1 MLEYSHQTYKLT
13 GHSTLADL
21 VCLHTTQKW
30 QGIKSTL
37 LNSRKT
43 TNLPSLPHMRI
54 SLSLWQQSFQSLGTS
69 RIKSNIFWFQ
79 LVALSVSC
87 LFLSF
92 VFSARKTNIHPKP
105 NRRQNNESLSVK
117 KKQSPNR
124 KSHNWSACIGK
135 PLHRI
140 LPRSYLTFGTSHV
153 DLPQVLKR
161 RFKSKRLPG
170 KTSKFEVLTI
180 GVPAPRA
187 PTGFEPKH
195 CKKEWNTEV
204 TKFRQKKKKRTRKTS
219 CSLLHDR
226 KWTLHPLMA

>member
-37 LNSRKT
+37 LNSRRT

-79 LVALSVSC
+79 LVVLSASC

-92 VFSARKTNIHPKP
+92 VFSARKKIFIQNQIDNKKNISFS
-105 NRRQNNESLSVK
+105 E

-124 KSHNWSACIGK
+124 KSDNWSG
-135 PLHRI
+135 LHRKTTPQDPSPI
-140 LPRSYLTFGTSHV
+140 LSNFWYFSRGFASSSEKTI
-153 DLPQVLKR
+153 QVE
-161 RFKSKRLPG
+161 
-170 KTSKFEVLTI
+170 KTSWKNFEI
-180 GVPAPRA
+180 WGSY
-187 PTGFEPKH
+187 H
-195 CKKEWNTEV
+195 W
-204 TKFRQKKKKRTRKTS
+204 RTSAKST
-219 CSLLHDR
+219 HWF
-226 KWTLHPLMA
+226 WTQAL